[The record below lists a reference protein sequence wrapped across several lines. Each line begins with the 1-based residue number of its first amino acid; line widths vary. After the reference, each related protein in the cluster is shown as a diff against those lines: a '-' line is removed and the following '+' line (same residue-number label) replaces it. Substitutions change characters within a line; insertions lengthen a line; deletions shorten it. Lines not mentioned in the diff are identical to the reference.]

1 MTVCGII
8 AEFNPLH
15 NGHAHLLKQA
25 RILTGADYLVV
36 VMSGD
41 FMQRGEPAC
50 MDKYCRT
57 KLAIA
62 AGADAVFELPSCIAT
77 GSAQYFARGA
87 VAALDALG
95 IVDYLCFGSES
106 GNLEELRQKANSS
119 DFSQD
124 DKCINLHNRLS
135 GSQIS
140 LELSNNILAI
150 EYLKALQYFNSKIK
164 PVTIRRETGYYEQC
178 SAFDLRNRMK
188 QNTSATFSSVLSGM
202 VPEYTLPIIKEYY
215 ETHRFMDFDDLS
227 DLLFYRLLES
237 DKEDLVQYFDI
248 YPDLAAKICNG
259 LHTVRPALASAFRE
273 QLKSRE
279 IAFSHI
285 SRALLHIV
293 LSSKTSDVDLLKAH
307 NYCAYLRLLGFC
319 ESSRPL
325 MQEIKKNAKK
335 QIVTKLADAGHILSE
350 EQLSLF
356 NKDLFASDLYEQ
368 LSVKNKKTA
377 TIPGEYRQPVIIS
390 SHNSN

>member
-15 NGHAHLLKQA
+15 NGHAHLLEQA

-87 VAALDALG
+87 IAALDSLG

-106 GNLEELRQKANSS
+106 GNLEELKQKADSS
-119 DFSQD
+119 VFFPD
-124 DKCINLHNRLS
+124 DKLLNTHSRISGNRT
-135 GSQIS
+135 S
-140 LELSNNILAI
+140 LELSNNILAM
-150 EYLKALQYFNSKIK
+150 EYLKALQYFNSKII

-178 SAFDLRNRMK
+178 SAFGLRNRMK
-188 QNTSATFSSVLSGM
+188 QDTSGTFSSVLSGM
-202 VPEYTLPIIKEYY
+202 VPEYTLPFIDEYY

-227 DLLFYRLLES
+227 DILFYRLLES

-259 LHTVRPALASAFRE
+259 FHTIRPALASAFRE

-293 LSSKTSDVDLLKAH
+293 LSLKTSDIELLRAY

-325 MQEIKKNAKK
+325 MQEIKKKATK
-335 QIVTKLADAGHILSE
+335 QIVTKLADAGNVLSE
-350 EQLSLF
+350 EQLYLF

-368 LSVKNKKTA
+368 LSAKNKKTA
-377 TIPGEYRQPVIIS
+377 KIPGEYRQPVIIS
-390 SHNSN
+390 SHNFY